1 MKIERISINN
11 YRNLDGVSVH
21 FNLDSNYIVGENNI
35 GKSNVLDLIGT
46 INSVW
51 SFAESDYVDTSSPIV
66 IDFTLYLNGSESG
79 AFGKKPASA
88 DDSYIHVKVMQNI
101 EDAHP
106 QVIDGDT
113 GEPLQP
119 GNLRRLNFI
128 KYDTNTNPDIEQVN
142 SYLKRIKSFDTS
154 DDVSADNGP
163 QDTAD
168 LISRL
173 LYLMDGNMPMGN
185 AGNGVELISMA
196 ALNVFSKI
204 LELYRRKSTPFEEC
218 TFISKEGKKFLP
230 LIIAIDEP
238 EVHLHPYMQRALLN
252 YYKRIL
258 KNEDSSFLAL
268 LKQSFGIDGL
278 DGQLI
283 IVTHSTDAL
292 VDDHRNIIRFY
303 KKSDGKTSAISGMDI
318 NITTSI
324 EKHLLMH
331 FQDVKEAFYAKCVLI
346 VEGETEYGCIRGF
359 CRSLNISLDD
369 YGICFVNAQG
379 EGSILKLKQ
388 LFDHFEIPSILI
400 FDSDVKAGKAPH
412 AYEFFTKEVCFEM
425 DIVDKL
431 VQMNRFDILR
441 AIPLELNSYADK
453 RVLDEDFVKKP
464 FRKINYDISSYIPKS
479 LENLDDM
486 QMDEYRAVYFAW
498 YYAKKGIII
507 GRIIGEMIPD
517 DCIPDCYIDAI
528 SKAREVAL
536 L

>member
-11 YRNLDGVSVH
+11 YRNLNGVSVH
-21 FNLDSNYIVGENNI
+21 FNLESNYIVGENNI
-35 GKSNVLDLIGT
+35 GKSNILDLIGT
-46 INSVW
+46 IDNAW
-51 SFAESDYVDTSSPIV
+51 SFAESDYVDPSSPIV
-66 IDFTLYLNGSESG
+66 IDFTLNLNESESG
-79 AFGKKPASA
+79 AFGENSDPADASF
-88 DDSYIHVKVMQNI
+88 INIKVMQNI

-106 QVIDGDT
+106 QVIDGNT
-113 GEPLQP
+113 GESLQP
-119 GNLRRLNFI
+119 GNLRKLNFI

-142 SYLKRIKSFDTS
+142 SYLKRIRAFDPSGVNAAMAPDST
-154 DDVSADNGP
+154 
-163 QDTAD
+163 D

-173 LYLMDGNMPMGN
+173 LYLMDGNMPIRN
-185 AGNGVELISMA
+185 AGNGVEFISMA
-196 ALNVFSKI
+196 ALNVFGKI

-218 TFISKEGKKFLP
+218 TFISKEGRKFLP

-303 KKSDGKTSAISGMDI
+303 KKADGKTSAISGMDI
-318 NITTSI
+318 NIATSI

-359 CRSLNISLDD
+359 CRSLNMSLDD

-400 FDSDVKAGKAPH
+400 FDSDVKAGKPLH

-431 VQMNRFDILR
+431 IQMNRFDILR
-441 AIPLELNSYADK
+441 AIPLELNGYADK

-498 YYAKKGIII
+498 YYSKKGILI
-507 GRIIGEMIPD
+507 GRIIGEMVPD
-517 DCIPDCYIDAI
+517 NCIPDCYIDAI
-528 SKAREVAL
+528 SKAKEVTL
-536 L
+536 QY